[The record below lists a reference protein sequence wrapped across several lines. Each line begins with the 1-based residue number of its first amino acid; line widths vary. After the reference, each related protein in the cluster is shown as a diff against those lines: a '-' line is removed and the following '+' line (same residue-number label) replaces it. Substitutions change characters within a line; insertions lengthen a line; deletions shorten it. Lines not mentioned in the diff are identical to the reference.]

1 MGLTVKCERERA
13 ASTSRARIP
22 LPVSRKLGLGVLRR
36 LELGDSRGQG
46 LGVSRE
52 QGLGV
57 STGFGLIENS
67 AGLIANFTHKATLRV
82 ADERRKIED
91 VREPR
96 QEVVASR
103 RVRSLRFGVRFRV
116 I

>member
-1 MGLTVKCERERA
+1 MGFTVKCDRERA
-13 ASTSRARIP
+13 ASTSRASIP
-22 LPVSRKLGLGVLRR
+22 LPVSRKLGLGVLSG
-36 LELGDSRGQG
+36 LELGDSRRQG
-46 LGVSRE
+46 LGVSMG
-52 QGLGV
+52 Q
-57 STGFGLIENS
+57 GLIEDPT
-67 AGLIANFTHKATLRV
+67 GLTGNFTRKVTLRV

-103 RVRSLRFGVRFRV
+103 RVRPLRFGFRFKD